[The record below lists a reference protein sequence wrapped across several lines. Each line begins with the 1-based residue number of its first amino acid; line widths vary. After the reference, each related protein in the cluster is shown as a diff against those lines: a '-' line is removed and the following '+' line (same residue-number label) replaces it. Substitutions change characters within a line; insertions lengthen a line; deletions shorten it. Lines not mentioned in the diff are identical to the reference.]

1 MQYMRDTLADA
12 IGPSRTLTGPEKVG
26 VLLLALGKQRASDL
40 LKKFNPEELNIIVR
54 STEIMPT
61 ISASDLEG
69 IVEEFEGQL
78 GLGTPFVGRPE
89 DVKRLVTDVI
99 TEKKSSADANDQ
111 FVAHQDIWTRLAALQ
126 DDVLQAYFSR
136 QTPQVVAYYLDR
148 LGSERASGILKG
160 YAPAERNDLLNRILG
175 LGQVTPQVIEALEG
189 SLHEELFDV
198 DRSSAGKHLTMAGI
212 LNNLDKADSS
222 EALAYLANLKPKDA
236 EAIRKMLFKFED
248 LMRLSAKA
256 LTVIMDGVPVERT
269 VIALQGAD
277 SELQTKVLSALS
289 PRARRMAEAEMQS
302 PANVAA
308 RDIIDT
314 RRSIV
319 DSVLKLVAEGAIEL
333 PSEAATAL

>member
-1 MQYMRDTLADA
+1 
-12 IGPSRTLTGPEKVG
+12 
-26 VLLLALGKQRASDL
+26 
-40 LKKFNPEELNIIVR
+40 
-54 STEIMPT
+54 
-61 ISASDLEG
+61 
-69 IVEEFEGQL
+69 
-78 GLGTPFVGRPE
+78 
-89 DVKRLVTDVI
+89 
-99 TEKKSSADANDQ
+99 
-111 FVAHQDIWTRLAALQ
+111 
-126 DDVLQAYFSR
+126 
-136 QTPQVVAYYLDR
+136 
-148 LGSERASGILKG
+148 LKG

>member
-1 MQYMRDTLADA
+1 
-12 IGPSRTLTGPEKVG
+12 
-26 VLLLALGKQRASDL
+26 
-40 LKKFNPEELNIIVR
+40 
-54 STEIMPT
+54 MPT

-126 DDVLQAYFSR
+126 DDVLQTYFDR

-198 DRSSAGKHLTMAGI
+198 DSGSAGKHLTMAGI
-212 LNNLDKADSS
+212 LNNLDKD
-222 EALAYLANLKPKDA
+222 
-236 EAIRKMLFKFED
+236 
-248 LMRLSAKA
+248 
-256 LTVIMDGVPVERT
+256 
-269 VIALQGAD
+269 
-277 SELQTKVLSALS
+277 
-289 PRARRMAEAEMQS
+289 
-302 PANVAA
+302 
-308 RDIIDT
+308 
-314 RRSIV
+314 
-319 DSVLKLVAEGAIEL
+319 
-333 PSEAATAL
+333 